1 MGVRPQA
8 HAAPPPQ
15 PAGLPQPGAR
25 APPSTRPPGCLLPPP
40 RSLPPPGGLGAD
52 SAARCSRGWKMAGND
67 CSALLDEELSSFFLN
82 YLSDTQVRPAG
93 RAGQTPGCRTVGL
106 QRQLRSQERSGGRTG
121 AIGGFRL
128 QSPPSTCLAL
138 RSVTG
143 VASCR
148 SPAHAVA
155 LGDTVIREGLVRATW
170 SLWFPHRQS

>member
-25 APPSTRPPGCLLPPP
+25 APPSTRPPGCLLPPL
-40 RSLPPPGGLGAD
+40 RSLPPPGGLRAD

-82 YLSDTQVRPAG
+82 YLSDTQVRPAA

-106 QRQLRSQERSGGRTG
+106 QRQLRSQECSGGRTG

-155 LGDTVIREGLVRATW
+155 LGDTVIREGLVRAT
-170 SLWFPHRQS
+170 